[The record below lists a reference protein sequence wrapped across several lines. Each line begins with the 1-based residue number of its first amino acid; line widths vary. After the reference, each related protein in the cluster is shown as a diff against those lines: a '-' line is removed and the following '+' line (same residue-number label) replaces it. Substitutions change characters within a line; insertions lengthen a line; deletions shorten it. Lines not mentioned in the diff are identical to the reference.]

1 MVDESL
7 KPTRPEGPSRRSWR
21 LRGLW
26 AFLVHPFAL
35 SVVLLTVVAQTTGA
49 LEPLDRIV
57 WRAILAS
64 RGPLS
69 RSLAPT
75 VLAVDSATLDRLGPP
90 PWSPETWLTV
100 TDALH
105 RQHLDHVVLADP
117 WTRLIAPGPAPTRV
131 PAVSLSAPTITWN
144 GQHTPTLPASVRGLV
159 SMLPSRLDVPDL
171 ARVESVPVVSDGL
184 PHLGCVAPA
193 RCPARGAIAL
203 PEVDIPVVSLSTL
216 LDAPDGFLTIGSQG
230 ALLGLTAPPFSDG
243 VRTAIHPASQPY
255 VLVEAASL
263 AAAHGEVFIQGLP
276 PGPAAV
282 WLLAIHLMVTS
293 ALLSRSWRRWIVL
306 GPLVGATAALVAW
319 DASMLE
325 APLLGGVLVGAAA
338 PLGRAVAVSSTALST
353 VQRLGLL
360 IVRASSR
367 AGTLRRRISS
377 ADELL
382 SVCADVTRGH
392 AEGADVVLLTGS
404 SRRRALRF
412 HGGFGL
418 TGADVPEE
426 TLKARHRAIRAAWD
440 TWQPVTATGVLA
452 DHGREVLILPLVQ
465 AGHVVALW
473 IIAPKNR
480 EPAPS
485 SRRMAP
491 IARWIGERLALPQV
505 SGAPSRLAD
514 VMPADLD
521 DEALDTMFVAADEE
535 RRRWVLAVRGLGHP
549 VLVADTSGAV
559 SLINPEMERRLDAA
573 GLPRARS
580 VREIVFRLGGE
591 SALRGRM
598 ASLFADGR
606 PLVLPWPNRPNARL
620 VIRPIGGG
628 SSAMGD
634 EPILGFL
641 GWIEERYVSAFSV
654 DDTGLIPED
663 LLDPGTDDETQKV
676 DAS

>member
-1 MVDESL
+1 MV
-7 KPTRPEGPSRRSWR
+7 
-21 LRGLW
+21 
-26 AFLVHPFAL
+26 AI
-35 SVVLLTVVAQTTGA
+35 LLQTTGGF
-49 LEPLDRIV
+49 EPIDRLA
-57 WRAILAS
+57 WRAVLAA

-69 RSLAPT
+69 RSVSPT
-75 VLAVDSATLDRLGPP
+75 VLAVDSATLARLGPP
-90 PWSPETWLTV
+90 PWSPETWLTI

-117 WTRLIAPGPAPTRV
+117 WTRLIAPGPAASRAPVVT
-131 PAVSLSAPTITWN
+131 LSAPTATWN
-144 GQHTPTLPASVRGLV
+144 GQVAPALPLAVRGMV
-159 SMLPSRLDVPDL
+159 SMLPARLDVPDL
-171 ARVESVPVVSDGL
+171 ARVESVPVLLDGV

-203 PEVDIPVVSLSTL
+203 PEVDIPVVSLATL
-216 LDAPDGFLTIGSQG
+216 LDAPDGFLSIGPQG
-230 ALLGLTAPPFSDG
+230 ALLGLTAAPFADG
-243 VRTAIHPASQPY
+243 VRTAIHPATQPY

-263 AAAHGEVFIQGLP
+263 AAVRGGVFIQGLP
-276 PGPAAV
+276 PVAAAV
-282 WLLAIHLMVTS
+282 WLMAIHLMVTS
-293 ALLSRSWRRWIVL
+293 ALLSRSWRRWILL
-306 GPLVGATAALVAW
+306 GPVVGALAALVAW

-325 APLLGGVLVGAAA
+325 APLIGGILVGAAA
-338 PLGRAVAVSSTALST
+338 PLGRAIAVSSTALST

-382 SVCADVTRGH
+382 TVCADVTRGH
-392 AEGADVVLLTGS
+392 AEGADVVLLTGNG
-404 SRRRALRF
+404 RRRSLRF

-418 TGADVPEE
+418 TGADVPQE
-426 TLKARHRAIRAAWD
+426 TLKVQHRAVRAAWD

-452 DHGREVLILPLVQ
+452 DRGREVLILPLVQ
-465 AGHVVALW
+465 AGQVVALW
-473 IIAPKNR
+473 IIAPHNR

-491 IARWIGERLALPQV
+491 IARWIGERLALPEV
-505 SGAPSRLAD
+505 SGTPSRLAD

-535 RRRWVLAVRGLGHP
+535 RRRWVLAVRGLGHA
-549 VLVADTSGAV
+549 VLVADTSGAI

-598 ASLFADGR
+598 AALFADGR
-606 PLVLPWPNRPNARL
+606 PLILPWPNRPSARL

-628 SSAMGD
+628 SSAVGD

-641 GWIEERYVSAFSV
+641 GWIEERNVSAFSV
-654 DDTGLIPED
+654 DDAGLFRED